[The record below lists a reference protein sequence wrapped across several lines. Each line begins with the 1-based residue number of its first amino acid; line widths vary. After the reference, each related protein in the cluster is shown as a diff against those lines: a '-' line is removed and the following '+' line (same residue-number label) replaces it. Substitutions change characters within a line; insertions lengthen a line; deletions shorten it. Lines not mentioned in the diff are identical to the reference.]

1 MRNSIQTLRELSRRP
16 YGNSAV
22 SLRELSRRP
31 SRHSAVAPSRHSAV
45 QIIPTLSRWLTA
57 QFPAKHRLSALIQ
70 IFQGGLNLSALILQ
84 VDFVKHG
91 HAASSAP
98 AARALAQRC
107 VLTVKDNDKTSKG
120 SKL

>member
-1 MRNSIQTLRELSRRP
+1 MKNSIQTLRELSRRP

-22 SLRELSRRP
+22 SLRELNRTP

-45 QIIPTLSRWLTA
+45 QNIPTLSRWLTA
-57 QFPAKHRLSALIQ
+57 QFPAKHRLLALIQ
-70 IFQGGLNLSALILQ
+70 IFQERLNLSGQILQ

-98 AARALAQRC
+98 AARVLAQWQ
-107 VLTVKDNDKTSKG
+107 VAAFKTKEETLQG